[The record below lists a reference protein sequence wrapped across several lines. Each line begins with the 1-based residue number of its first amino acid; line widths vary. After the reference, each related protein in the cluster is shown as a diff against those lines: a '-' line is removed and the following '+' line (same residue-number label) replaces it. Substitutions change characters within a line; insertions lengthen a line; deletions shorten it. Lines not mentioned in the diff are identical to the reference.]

1 MIKMCQYCQSDGFKN
16 DPSDLKGLYLHVNAI
31 SHNGILCCKKF
42 RSRKEVSNAATFLIY
57 VVFWQIMLSMFSIEK
72 GINKEED

>member
-1 MIKMCQYCQSDGFKN
+1 MIKMCQYCQSDDFKN

-42 RSRKEVSNAATFLIY
+42 RPRKEVGNKATFLIY
-57 VVFWQIMLSMFSIEK
+57 VVLWQIMLSMFSIEK
-72 GINKEED
+72 GIK